1 MGALQK
7 INGQKSG
14 QYRPLSQGTSLA
26 HNPASTLPSVSTYKK
41 HHHTFRASLL
51 NGKKPV
57 ASLISK
63 KARSHPTG
71 TGKRAR
77 KTPSFTAAV
86 RAIAYHRCIH
96 LGITDAKEEN
106 WPSGYSVQLPD
117 PGLQGVQPLVRI
129 DDHVANGDASIVPAH
144 ERIRREE
151 IMSRWKV
158 KIDSYLGNLHTGAT
172 EGSPGMSDLEDIDQW
187 KC

>member
-26 HNPASTLPSVSTYKK
+26 HNPVTILPSISTYKK
-41 HHHTFRASLL
+41 HHHAFRAGLL
-51 NGKKPV
+51 NGKKPA

-63 KARSHPTG
+63 KGRSHPTG
-71 TGKRAR
+71 
-77 KTPSFTAAV
+77 KTSFTAAA
-86 RAIAYHRCIH
+86 RAVPYHHCIH
-96 LGITDAKEEN
+96 LGITDARKEN
-106 WPSGYSVQLPD
+106 WPEGYILQLPD
-117 PGLQGVQPLVRI
+117 PELKGVQPLVRI
-129 DDHVANGDASIVPAH
+129 DDHVANGDGSIVPAH

-158 KIDSYLGNLHTGAT
+158 KIGSYLGNLHTGAT
-172 EGSPGMSDLEDIDQW
+172 EGSSGMSDFHNIYQW

>member
-26 HNPASTLPSVSTYKK
+26 HNPTLPSISTYKK
-41 HHHTFRASLL
+41 HHHTFRAGLL
-51 NGKKPV
+51 TGKKPV

-63 KARSHPTG
+63 KGRPHPTG
-71 TGKRAR
+71 KRTR
-77 KTPSFTAAV
+77 ETTRFTATL
-86 RAIAYHRCIH
+86 RAIPDHHCIH
-96 LGITDAKEEN
+96 LGITDARQEN
-106 WPSGYSVQLPD
+106 WPLDYVLQLPD
-117 PGLQGVQPLVRI
+117 PALQGVQPLVRI
-129 DDHVANGDASIVPAH
+129 DDHVANGDATIVPAH

-151 IMSRWKV
+151 IVSRWKI
-158 KIDSYLGNLHTGAT
+158 KIGSYLGNLHTRAT
-172 EGSPGMSDLEDIDQW
+172 EGSPGMSDLDNIYQW